1 MRKMMLISSCILL
14 LTGSCFAES
23 AKRALPAPP
32 QPAQAQAVPAPHPPS
47 STLTSSVTGH
57 DFSRADC
64 PTRTTGALAPA
75 GCPVELLAQAT
86 PSPAGSHPNAP
97 AAPTPS
103 PNGPRL
109 TLAEAEKMALAHN
122 PNISIAHLLQLA
134 QAQVTRQA
142 RSAEMPLIDANL
154 TAVGAHDNTR
164 ITAGAI
170 NNPSVY
176 DRAGAGLTARQLIT
190 DFGRTRNLVRN
201 AQSNARAQLET
212 ERATTEDITL
222 AVDQVFYQ
230 ALTAQQVLRVAQQTV
245 RARQTTGEQIGALT
259 QQKLRSTLDLSLA
272 NVQVSQAQ
280 LLELDAQNSAQA
292 AMAALNAILGS
303 EADQSRDLADET
315 PDNPQPAPA
324 NAEDL
329 VQLAFRSRPDL
340 AALNDRQLAARQFAS
355 AEHDLSRPTISAL
368 ATAGGTPVRADQI
381 QSSWYGAAGA
391 NINIPVFNGFE
402 YSARAREADL
412 RAQAASEQVRNMRD
426 TIARDVRTSVL
437 NAQIAFQRIGVS
449 KELLDQANNALELAN
464 ARYKVGLSG
473 IVDLTQAQLAQ
484 TQAEIAYTN
493 ARYAY
498 QQALADLRYQTGQ

>member
-1 MRKMMLISSCILL
+1 MRKFTLLSSCVVLIS
-14 LTGSCFAES
+14 GSCFAQP
-23 AKRALPAPP
+23 AKHGFPAPP
-32 QPAQAQAVPAPHPPS
+32 QPASALAGF
-47 STLTSSVTGH
+47 VTGH
-57 DFSRADC
+57 DFSRAVCQSDNV
-64 PTRTTGALAPA
+64 GALAPA
-75 GCPVELLAQAT
+75 GCSLELLAQAT
-86 PSPAGSHPNAP
+86 PPPAGSHPNAP
-97 AAPTPS
+97 AAATPS

-122 PNISIAHLLQLA
+122 PNISVAHLLQLA

-142 RSAEMPLIDANL
+142 RAGEMPLLDANL

-164 ITAGAI
+164 ITAGAL

-176 DRAGAGLTARQLIT
+176 DRAGAGVTARQLIT

-212 ERATTEDITL
+212 ERATTQDITL
-222 AVDQVFYQ
+222 AVDRVFYQ
-230 ALTAQQVLRVAQQTV
+230 ALTAQQILRVAEQTV
-245 RARQTTGEQIGALT
+245 KARQTTGEQIGALT

-272 NVQVSQAQ
+272 NVQVSQAE
-280 LLELDAQNSAQA
+280 LLSLDAQNSAQG

-303 EADQSRDLADET
+303 EADQPYDLVDET

-324 NAEDL
+324 NAENL

-340 AALNDRQLAARQFAS
+340 AALNDRWLAARQFAS

-368 ATAGGTPVRADQI
+368 ATGGGTPVRADQI

-391 NINIPVFNGFE
+391 NINIPIFNGLE
-402 YSARAREADL
+402 YSARAREADF
-412 RAQAASEQVRNMRD
+412 RAQATSEQVRNMRD
-426 TIARDVRTSVL
+426 TIARDVRTAVL

-473 IVDLTQAQLAQ
+473 IVDLTQSQLAQ

-493 ARYAY
+493 ARFAY